1 MTIINRVLI
10 GHSLK
15 WYHWVLTKRN
25 KLETNHFVFKQNGSL
40 DSREMAYFEMK
51 LDFIQ
56 IKIWS
61 RRSAKNINQ
70 TFGKIGQNQ
79 KIVI

>member
-79 KIVI
+79 KIEI